1 MQYQITSDNMQVT
14 PSMETLTKQ
23 KFVRLEHRFKNIPEG
38 SKSMR
43 VVLNTAP
50 TDMFIV
56 KVEILVNGKKYFSDE
71 TDYTLEGA
79 LIKTVEELVRMTEKE
94 KDKFDRQKRSTDVAD
109 LLAEEDSLE

>member
-1 MQYQITSDNMQVT
+1 MQIT
-14 PSMETLTKQ
+14 PSMEVLTKE
-23 KFVRLEHRFKNIPEG
+23 KFIRLENRFKNIPEG
-38 SKSMR
+38 SKSTR

-50 TDMFIV
+50 SDMFVVKAEIV
-56 KVEILVNGKKYFSDE
+56 VNGKKYFSDE

-94 KDKFDRQKRSTDVAD
+94 KDKFDRQKRSTEAAD